1 MWKTLSPTG
10 SISVWFTSFYVWAVM
25 FAMSAKPPGI
35 YVLQISFFYTTIP
48 FGYVKGPFLFFMRCI
63 CENLRCPVILI
74 QSHFDTKSF
83 RYK

>member
-1 MWKTLSPTG
+1 ML
-10 SISVWFTSFYVWAVM
+10 
-25 FAMSAKPPGI
+25 AMSAKPPDI

-74 QSHFDTKSF
+74 QSRFDTNRNQFITHVKLIQCKL
-83 RYK
+83 RALQYK